1 MYSLHRLCSDLL
13 NETAVDV
20 FTVRESWTSDRSLQ
34 FQSLII
40 RWHKGKTNGQHG
52 LTLSLVSN
60 SAHVLP
66 FNLYGSEKSASKA
79 SDNSG
84 L

>member
-40 RWHKGKTNGQHG
+40 G
-52 LTLSLVSN
+52 
-60 SAHVLP
+60 
-66 FNLYGSEKSASKA
+66 
-79 SDNSG
+79 
-84 L
+84 